1 MPPTVRLSLL
11 LSPLLAL
18 ALWAAAAFAEE
29 LPSWKDLPATDA
41 QQVAITQEAVRAT
54 LAGQKQELVAWRDIQ
69 EIRIVTTDQGPAA
82 EDVFWVFLHHDGKR
96 LLRVPGSLVDDAA
109 LDLLMQLARFDHD
122 QFIKSMGSADNAVF
136 RVWKK
141 QD

>member
-1 MPPTVRLSLL
+1 MPPTFRLTLL

-18 ALWAAAAFAEE
+18 ALWAGAAGAEE
-29 LPSWKDLPATDA
+29 LPSWKDIPATQA
-41 QQVAITQEAVRAT
+41 EQLAITKEALRAT
-54 LAGQKQELVAWRDIQ
+54 YAGQKQEVVPWKDVQ
-69 EIRIVTTDQGPAA
+69 EIRIVTTDQGPAQ

-109 LDLLMQLARFDHD
+109 LDVLMQLARFDHD

-141 QD
+141 